1 MAFFWALPPRV
12 PSPCPALPVLAS
24 RLRLLLREPA
34 LLRLPVPPFMFVA
47 LGGCFEPEGARITP
61 LAGDGEDCDDRAPF
75 IDVWT
80 AGGGGRFS
88 FW

>member
-1 MAFFWALPPRV
+1 
-12 PSPCPALPVLAS
+12 
-24 RLRLLLREPA
+24 
-34 LLRLPVPPFMFVA
+34 MFVA
-47 LGGCFEPEGARITP
+47 LGGCFEPEGARIAP